1 MTEEIYQESFFVEEN
16 DSLIQYLKRLY
27 LIPVEDDFIR
37 SIVVSVLEKIG
48 EESEFKKRYMQD
60 IIENHLLE
68 KLNNFR

>member
-16 DSLIQYLKRLY
+16 DSLIQYLKMLY
-27 LIPVEDDFIR
+27 LIQVEDDFIR

>member
-1 MTEEIYQESFFVEEN
+1 LTEEIYQESFFVEEN

-48 EESEFKKRYMQD
+48 EESEFKKRYMHD